1 MQISEKEVNALITL
15 ALETAKECHRGQ
27 KDKGGHDYILHPM
40 AVAEKCSESPCKVV
54 ALLHDV
60 IEDCGETRQ
69 SLTQRGFPEWVIEAV
84 WLLTKKGETEEEYFS
99 AIARNPIA
107 RLVKLAD
114 LSHNSD
120 LTRIANSTDKDLARV
135 KKYQK
140 QMEFLSQMSVG
151 DI

>member
-1 MQISEKEVNALITL
+1 M
-15 ALETAKECHRGQ
+15 
-27 KDKGGHDYILHPM
+27 GH
-40 AVAEKCSESPCKVV
+40 
-54 ALLHDV
+54 
-60 IEDCGETRQ
+60 
-69 SLTQRGFPEWVIEAV
+69 EAV

-120 LTRIANSTDKDLARV
+120 LTRIANPTDKDLARV